1 MSTAYKICYCIAYP
15 IFRLLYPC
23 RFFGGENIPEGP
35 AIVCANHSNL
45 VDPILIAF
53 AFGHKRQ
60 LFFMAKAELFRIPL
74 LKTIL
79 KWIGVFPISRGE
91 SDINSIRTA
100 IRHLKNGHQIM
111 MFPEGTRVGVTDAVS
126 AKNGAVRI
134 AIKLKVPVL
143 PIYITSDKKALRLS
157 KLVIGKPYSPLAP
170 EDKGY
175 AQLSDEL
182 MKEIYALGSIH

>member
-1 MSTAYKICYCIAYP
+1 MSTAYKICYCLAYP
-15 IFRLLYPC
+15 IFRPLYPC
-23 RFFGGENIPEGP
+23 SFSGAENIPEGP
-35 AIVCANHSNL
+35 VIVCANHSNL

-53 AFGHKRQ
+53 AFGLKRQ

-74 LKTIL
+74 LKSIL

-100 IRHLKNGHQIM
+100 IKHLKNGRQIM

-134 AIKLKVPVL
+134 AIKLKVPLL
-143 PIYITSDKKALRLS
+143 PIYITSNKKAFRLS
-157 KLVIGKPYSPLAP
+157 KLAIGKPYSPLAP
-170 EDKGY
+170 EDKDY
-175 AQLSDEL
+175 AHLSDEL
-182 MKEIYALGSIH
+182 MEEIYALGSDH